1 MATATSRTLRIAAW
15 QFAGSGDPERN
26 LAAIDRGLA
35 RAKRRKAQLVLFQ
48 ECALSGYA
56 SVDLPS
62 PAAIDRAALAEA
74 ERTLRAAVRAR
85 GLWAAVGTT
94 AFSGPDG
101 RAQNALTL
109 IGPDGRARGTYAK
122 RAMYGD
128 DARHYAPG
136 SEAGGL
142 HTVEGIRTGL
152 RICYEFRF
160 PEYFRE
166 LLAARAALGLV
177 AFSMVGPTPAK
188 RPVARAHLVSRAAEN
203 GLWLLSANSVSQAQN
218 APTCLVDPDG
228 TVVEELPDGREDL
241 LVGTVEIATPAGLRR
256 AIREHARHLMRTGL
270 PAPRG

>member
-1 MATATSRTLRIAAW
+1 MPTSTSLRVAAW
-15 QFAGSGDPERN
+15 QFEGSDDPERN
-26 LAAIDRGLA
+26 LAAIVRGLA
-35 RAKRRKAQLVLFQ
+35 RARRRRARLVLFQ

-62 PAAIDRAALAEA
+62 PAAIDRNALARA
-74 ERTLRAAVRAR
+74 ERDLRAAVKEHR
-85 GLWAAVGTT
+85 LWAAVGTT
-94 AFSGPDG
+94 TFPDAG
-101 RAQNALTL
+101 GAAENALTL

-136 SEAGGL
+136 TSSGGIHTVGGL
-142 HTVEGIRTGL
+142 RTGL

-166 LLAARAALGLV
+166 LLAARVELGLV

-203 GLWLLSANSVSQAQN
+203 GLWLLTANSLSRAQN

-228 TVVEELPDGREDL
+228 TVLEELPDGREGL
-241 LVGTVEIATPAGLRR
+241 LVGTVERTRPGGLRS
-256 AIREHARHLMRTGL
+256 AIRAHARALLRERNSG
-270 PAPRG
+270 GS